1 MSLLDLTSEC
11 GRSFSVVCHKQW
23 MRKFCNIVKSDDVG
37 GGVGGGVGEGGLPIS
52 SRARGGRV

>member
-1 MSLLDLTSEC
+1 M
-11 GRSFSVVCHKQW
+11 VCHKQW

-52 SRARGGRV
+52 SRARGGRARGGRV